1 MTLRATAKKRAE
13 VQLPNVPVERLA
25 SKNNQK
31 LGRRVGFRKRKC
43 HAFPGVQPLMKEAL
57 REEGQQMRE

>member
-1 MTLRATAKKRAE
+1 MTLRAAAKKQVE
-13 VQLPNVPVERLA
+13 IPLPNVPVERLA

-31 LGRRVGFRKRKC
+31 LGRRAGFRKRKC
-43 HAFPGVQPLMKEAL
+43 HASPGVQPLMKEAL